1 MITVDLHDP
10 QFQGFFSVPMDNLS
24 ASPLI
29 IRFLKEHI
37 PDFRAATI
45 VSPDA
50 GGAKRATEFANLIGV
65 DFALIHRNQPRWE
78 CSVAPSS
85 PPAEADASGAT
96 LVGNVQDRDAI
107 IIDDM
112 ADTCATLTEAA
123 AVLKRQGARNIY
135 AVITHGIFSDNS
147 LPLIEAS
154 EITAVIVSN
163 TIPQAAHLAACQK
176 FRVVDISPI
185 LAEAI
190 RRAHNGESI
199 SYLFSPQAF

>member
-1 MITVDLHDP
+1 
-10 QFQGFFSVPMDNLS
+10 MDNLS

-29 IRFLKEHI
+29 IRFLKEHL
-37 PDFRAATI
+37 PEFRTATI

-65 DFALIHRNQPRWE
+65 DFALIHRNQQPRWE
-78 CSVAPSS
+78 CSVVPSPR
-85 PPAEADASGAT
+85 PPAEAGQEEGGDVSSAT

-163 TIPQAAHLAACQK
+163 TIPQATHLAVCQK